1 MKLYFSPGA
10 CSLAPHIALREAEL
24 DVELIR
30 VDLASHQLDDGS
42 DYYQINSKGAVP
54 MLELDNGEC
63 LTEGVAIMQYIADL
77 APQKNLAPDNGTFAR
92 TRLHENLNF
101 IATEIHKSWGVR
113 FNPKTDPV
121 SKAVYADRLL
131 QQYSSMN
138 QRFSE
143 DEWVLGKNYS
153 VADMYLFVTTFW
165 SNFLPLDLSEFN
177 HLNSFIERMSQR
189 PAVQAAM
196 KAEGLI

>member
-54 MLELDNGEC
+54 MFELDNGER

-77 APQKNLAPDNGTFAR
+77 VPQKNLAPANGTFAR
-92 TRLHENLNF
+92 SRLHENLNF
-101 IATEIHKSWGVR
+101 IATEIHKTWGVR
-113 FNPKTDPV
+113 FNPKADPV
-121 SKAVYADRLL
+121 SKGVYADRLL

-143 DEWVLGKNYS
+143 DEWLLGKNYS